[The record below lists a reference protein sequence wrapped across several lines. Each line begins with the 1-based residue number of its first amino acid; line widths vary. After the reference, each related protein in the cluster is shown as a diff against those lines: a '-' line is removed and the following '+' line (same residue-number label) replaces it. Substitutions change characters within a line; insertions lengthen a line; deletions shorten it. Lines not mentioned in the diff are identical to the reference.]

1 MTMQFND
8 NAITKSHVTL
18 FNFVTMVG
26 ELLTKIKIQ
35 PIHER
40 KQEKY
45 AEYEQQ
51 RGARSYK

>member
-1 MTMQFND
+1 MKFDENV
-8 NAITKSHVTL
+8 TKNHVTL

-26 ELLTKIKIQ
+26 ELFAKIKIQ

-40 KQEKY
+40 KQEKN

-51 RGARSYK
+51 WGARSYK